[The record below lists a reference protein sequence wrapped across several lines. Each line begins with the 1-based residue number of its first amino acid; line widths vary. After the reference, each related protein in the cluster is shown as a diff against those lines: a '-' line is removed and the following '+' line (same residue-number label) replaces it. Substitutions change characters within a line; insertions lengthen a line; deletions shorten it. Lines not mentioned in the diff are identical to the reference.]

1 MATENGQP
9 AQPIRAQTL
18 ARELSGNL
26 PCVSCAY
33 NLRGL
38 SVRGLCPECGL
49 AIRATLLSVVDPKAM
64 ELQPIRCPGMVY
76 AGLVLWVLC
85 SLGAVSCT
93 WAIRLTEY
101 VAASTNAPRPPLET
115 LSWCVAGGWIGA
127 AASVL
132 LLLRPHARLSKWA
145 TPGVVL
151 ASLGFV
157 LLAIINFQILRQ
169 LDPASA
175 TLWVAGYAPQLART
189 GLRIAGDATLIL
201 IIAGLSQLWSSLQS
215 RSALM
220 RSGRMDRQSAA
231 SMYAAA
237 GIAMVGDCI
246 WLVFSPP
253 TGASID
259 GSLLRL
265 ICQALVAVGS
275 MLLTVGLMAIL
286 MDVVR
291 LRRVILA
298 MPLSLDQVTQAE
310 GAVDAVPA
318 KPLESRVGGVG
329 GVGGEA

>member
-1 MATENGQP
+1 M
-9 AQPIRAQTL
+9 
-18 ARELSGNL
+18 
-26 PCVSCAY
+26 
-33 NLRGL
+33 
-38 SVRGLCPECGL
+38 VRG
-49 AIRATLLSVVDPKAM
+49 RWVD
-64 ELQPIRCPGMVY
+64 
-76 AGLVLWVLC
+76 
-85 SLGAVSCT
+85 
-93 WAIRLTEY
+93 
-101 VAASTNAPRPPLET
+101 
-115 LSWCVAGGWIGA
+115 WCRRIGA
-127 AASVL
+127 SAVAS
-132 LLLRPHARLSKWA
+132 ARSIVQVGNSRRCARIAWICIACNYQLSDS
-145 TPGVVL
+145 P
-151 ASLGFV
+151 
-157 LLAIINFQILRQ
+157 
-169 LDPASA
+169 PAGSCQRA

-215 RSALM
+215 RSVLM
-220 RSGRMDRQSAA
+220 RSGRMDESAA

-253 TGASID
+253 SGASID

-329 GVGGEA
+329 GEA